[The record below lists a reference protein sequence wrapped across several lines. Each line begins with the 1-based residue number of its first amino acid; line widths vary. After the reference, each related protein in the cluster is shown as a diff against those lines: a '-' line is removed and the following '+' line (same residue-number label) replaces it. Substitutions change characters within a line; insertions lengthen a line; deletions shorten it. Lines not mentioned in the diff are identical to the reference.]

1 MTSARLSFVLTTIAW
16 LVVASIADAREA
28 TIDRVKDLYRS
39 AAYEEALAALDELSN
54 GAGTAGL
61 AEAREY
67 RLLCLIALD
76 RRAELREAIASMVT
90 ADPSYQLSQGSPR
103 VRMMFKDVRQSLLP
117 AIVQRAYA
125 DAKAAFDRQ
134 DPQSGARFDRVLAL
148 LDDPDLAGVT
158 VLSDLRTVAAAFRD
172 LSKALAQRPEAAT
185 TTGPAIAPGTSQTAS
200 GPGLPMYREP
210 EPDVV
215 LPEALSQSLPR
226 WVLPPGLPGQ
236 EPREWQGTVEIVID
250 EKGDVVSATL
260 QRSFHPTY
268 DAQLIKAAMSWKYRP
283 ARKNGVPVRFLKLVY
298 VHLNEA
304 R

>member
-16 LVVASIADAREA
+16 LVVASIAHAREV

-39 AAYEEALAALDELSN
+39 AAYEEALVALDEMTN
-54 GAGTAGL
+54 DPATPDL

-67 RLLCLIALD
+67 RMLCLIALD
-76 RRAELREAIASMVT
+76 RKGEAREAIASIVT

-103 VRMMFKDVRQSLLP
+103 VRAMFKDVRQSLLP
-117 AIVQRAYA
+117 AIVQRAYT

-148 LDDPDLAGVT
+148 LDDPDLAGAP

-172 LSKALAQRPEAAT
+172 LSRELAQRPDTPLAAMT
-185 TTGPAIAPGTSQTAS
+185 TPSAVALGSSQTAGS
-200 GPGLPMYREP
+200 PMYREL

-215 LPEALSQSLPR
+215 LPEASSQSLPR
-226 WVLPPGLPGQ
+226 WVLPPGLPGR

-268 DAQLIKAAMSWKYRP
+268 DAQLIKAALSWKYRP